1 MERFSWVT
9 GPLTRSGSGAAP
21 AAPAKLNIDTKAA
34 QFTTAESRM
43 DTLPQV
49 DRTARMEPL
58 SRGALWEGAWPNSGA
73 AETKWSRRRGG
84 HNYTIRVWRG

>member
-1 MERFSWVT
+1 VT
-9 GPLTRSGSGAAP
+9 GPLTRNGSGAAP

-58 SRGALWEGAWPNSGA
+58 SRGALWEEAWPNFGA

-84 HNYTIRVWRG
+84 HNYTIRFCCG